1 MSSSHSWCCTEY
13 DYDGDLVVD
22 LNKVDMPLDGAAMAT
37 AAAKAVAV
45 AAAVS
50 FDNPEDTGLTPA
62 SSAQDADTAS
72 IIFMRDIPS
81 NPTSTTSSN
90 SHPVQR

>member
-50 FDNPEDTGLTPA
+50 SFDSFEDEVSTSEAGNA
-62 SSAQDADTAS
+62 EDNAG
-72 IIFMRDIPS
+72 IIFMREP
-81 NPTSTTSSN
+81 NN
-90 SHPVQR
+90 SQR